1 MEFNQ
6 ATIRRFLIDAIPSR
20 FQYLSPD
27 EFNSFIAFV
36 FQTDGYEVEE
46 LTKKAES
53 GHYLVARKD
62 GQSLI
67 IKSLRYPQEH
77 KINVDEIQK
86 AASARTFH
94 QTDQAWI
101 ITTSSFIEAA
111 KKEADKLDV
120 ELWDWDAFYQALT
133 QLFFEGKSHFEFVDV
148 TALTQPTV
156 EVNNPEIKLKVSWQ
170 PEEGVSVQWYNL
182 LMVISN
188 NSDRNVYLHLDL
200 PALIDKNRNQIMA
213 DQWADN
219 EFVAGL
225 IYSGASIRTNAL
237 FKASKLGESPPG
249 GKIMLTCHER
259 TEPPST
265 YHLSARI
272 KGSAC
277 YFVTYCYSEESEA
290 YRLMIDFR
298 DNQLSKSIP
307 GRLFISIY
315 YFLSPCLVRFAPR
328 IYFLDRAIKML
339 TQGVVRIIQRR
350 YSQDS
355 KEGG

>member
-6 ATIRRFLIDAIPSR
+6 STIRRFLTDAIPSR

-27 EFNSFIAFV
+27 EFNAFV
-36 FQTDGYEVEE
+36 AHVFEVDGYEVEE
-46 LTKKAES
+46 LAKKAES
-53 GHYLVARKD
+53 GYYLMARKED
-62 GQSLI
+62 LSMI
-67 IKSLRYPQEH
+67 IKSLRYPPEH

-86 AASARTFH
+86 AAAARIFH

-101 ITTSSFIEAA
+101 ITTSSFTDVA

-148 TALTQPTV
+148 PALTQQNV
-156 EVNNPEIKLKVSWQ
+156 EISNPEIKLKVNWQ
-170 PEEGVSVQWYNL
+170 PVEGVSVQWYNL
-182 LMVISN
+182 EMVISN

-200 PALIDKNRNQIMA
+200 PALIDKKKNQVMA
-213 DQWADN
+213 DLWADN

-225 IYSGASIRTNAL
+225 IYNGASIRTNAL
-237 FKASKLGESPPG
+237 FKAAKLGESPPG

-277 YFVTYCYSEESEA
+277 YFVTYCYSRDSEA
-290 YRLMIDFR
+290 YRLMIDYR
-298 DNQLSKSIP
+298 DHHLSKSIS
-307 GRLFISIY
+307 GRMFISLY
-315 YFLSPCLVRFAPR
+315 YFISPWLVRFAPKLY
-328 IYFLDRAIKML
+328 ILDYTIKKVTETVIRM
-339 TQGVVRIIQRR
+339 VRKR
-350 YSQDS
+350 YS
-355 KEGG
+355 